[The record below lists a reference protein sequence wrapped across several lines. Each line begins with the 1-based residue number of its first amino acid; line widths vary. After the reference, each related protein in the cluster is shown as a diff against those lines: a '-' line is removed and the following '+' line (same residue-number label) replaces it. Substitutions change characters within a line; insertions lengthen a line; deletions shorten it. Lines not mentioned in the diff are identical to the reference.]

1 MPATR
6 IRRIGTTKMLE
17 PVGEGGMAEVFVA
30 IQEPLQRKVAVKAIH
45 PDLARNKE
53 AVTRFRREALAL
65 GALHHENIV
74 AVHDLVEKNGQLF
87 MILEYVDGVDVLEII
102 RAANGPLPVD
112 IALLVAEGV
121 ASALA
126 HAHWRNV
133 IHRDIK
139 PANVMVSR
147 HGEVKLTDF
156 GIAKDLTI
164 DDLTKTGFIVGTPSY
179 LSPEQIAGKKA
190 DIRTDIYALGVLLFQ
205 CLSGQKPFVAEGHG
219 ELFASIVDGRRPR
232 LRELV
237 DVPRG
242 VERIVDR
249 CMQVKPERRYQ
260 RASDLHRDL
269 ERQLD
274 RVLSGTPHG
283 RMVRYLKELG
293 LVREDELT
301 GFDLTE
307 LWYEQDPSES
317 IEIDEIELLGDGREV
332 RPHPTLLQRIRGTLL
347 TAIAVA
353 SLAVV
358 GTLLAYYLA
367 PKETS
372 AFLHRMA
379 RWVDE
384 ASASASG
391 ATAVRPAAEG
401 TGGPAAGKTGG
412 ATKGAPSP
420 EGPSPAPP
428 GERPEDARR

>member
-45 PDLARNKE
+45 PDLARNQE

-87 MILEYVDGVDVLEII
+87 MILEYVDGVDVLEVIK
-102 RAANGPLPVD
+102 AARGPLPVD

-179 LSPEQIAGKKA
+179 LAPEQIAGKKA
-190 DIRTDIYALGVLLFQ
+190 DIRTDVYALGVLLFQ
-205 CLSGQKPFVAEGHG
+205 CLTGQKPFVADGHG
-219 ELFASIVDGRRPR
+219 ELFAAIADGKRPR
-232 LRELV
+232 VRDLV
-237 DVPRG
+237 DVPRS

-249 CMQVKPERRYQ
+249 CMQVRPEKRYQ
-260 RASDLHRDL
+260 RAADVRRDL
-269 ERQLD
+269 ERELD
-274 RVLSGTPHG
+274 RMLLGTPHG
-283 RMVRYLKELG
+283 RMVRYLKDLG
-293 LVREDELT
+293 LVRDDDLS

-307 LWYEQDPSES
+307 LWYEPDPSES
-317 IEIDEIELLGDGREV
+317 IEVSAFEV
-332 RPHPTLLQRIRGTLL
+332 EEAPLRRASPLSAVRSALV

-353 SLAVV
+353 ALAVF
-358 GTLLAYYLA
+358 GTLLAYYVA
-367 PKETS
+367 PERTS
-372 AFLHRMA
+372 TLLHRLA
-379 RWVDE
+379 DFVAE
-384 ASASASG
+384 ASAVRGQPARAAASPGEGPGAPGAASG
-391 ATAVRPAAEG
+391 TGETAAER
-401 TGGPAAGKTGG
+401 TPADGPGRDGSGREG
-412 ATKGAPSP
+412 A
-420 EGPSPAPP
+420 
-428 GERPEDARR
+428 R